1 MSNLE
6 TPHAVY
12 LNQSYVSSTI
22 DKINSEIS
30 SMEAIY
36 IPVPEPFNANIHN
49 DLIERCIKNSKKQNQ
64 LNYNSTYITKNKDY
78 LAQYIECDI
87 CQKSFQRWNKN
98 THIKTKYHLNR
109 LYLIKDL
116 N

>member
-12 LNQSYVSSTI
+12 LNQSHDISII
-22 DKINSEIS
+22 DKINSEIQ
-30 SMEAIY
+30 SMEAIHV
-36 IPVPEPFNANIHN
+36 PVPEPFNADMHN
-49 DLIERCIKNSKKQNQ
+49 ELIERCIKNSKKQSQ
-64 LNYNSTYITKNKDY
+64 LNYNSTYINKNKDY

-87 CQKSFQRWNKN
+87 CFRKYQRWNRS
-98 THIKTKYHLNR
+98 THYKTKYHINR